1 MQWGCGMAVSRRGFL
16 SVSGAAT
23 AANLIGGAQTAAD
36 AATLPAAAAVAK
48 AGSMK
53 ANVPVVFHY
62 PDALSPALAIKMS
75 HPVDGGIG
83 PGRDIV
89 AYSQICVHK
98 GCPVNYN
105 SAEETFVCP
114 CHYSVYDPGKT
125 GEVVIGHAS
134 TKLPRILLAY
144 DPATDNITAKGVDGL
159 IYGRS
164 NNRRLS

>member
-1 MQWGCGMAVSRRGFL
+1 MAVSRRGFL

-98 GCPVNYN
+98 GCPVTITLPKRPLCAPVTTA
-105 SAEETFVCP
+105 SMI
-114 CHYSVYDPGKT
+114 PG
-125 GEVVIGHAS
+125 
-134 TKLPRILLAY
+134 RLA
-144 DPATDNITAKGVDGL
+144 
-159 IYGRS
+159 RS
-164 NNRRLS
+164 